1 MQKKVKRIKIIQ
13 CCHGSL
19 GGTSVPI
26 HTLSQER
33 KIKYM
38 SDLVKVYSS
47 SATYIV
53 PAFI

>member
-1 MQKKVKRIKIIQ
+1 MQNKVKAIKIIQ

-19 GGTSVPI
+19 GGTSAPLR
-26 HTLSQER
+26 TLSQER

-38 SDLVKVYSS
+38 SDLVNVYSS
-47 SATYIV
+47 SATYLI